1 MNGILC
7 MNKPQQFTSFDVIGK
22 LRGILHMK
30 RLGHTGTLDPMATGV
45 LPVLVGTATKA
56 CDILPNQ
63 DKTYRAAVQFGRAT
77 DTLDIW
83 GTLTQQYPDMHIT
96 EEQLRTVL
104 PDFVGE
110 ITQLPPMYSAVSV
123 NGKRLYELA
132 RKGETVERPSR
143 MVTVYD
149 ITLEAFDEVQQT
161 AVLTVA
167 CGKGT
172 YIRTLL
178 SDIGQRLGGDAV
190 MTALTRTAACGY
202 SLAQCLT
209 FEQVAAAVVDGT
221 IVDKLLPTDSLF
233 FCLSETVFECGTG
246 TNVLQ
251 WCQAGSDK
259 TAPDTGRAGLLYCL
273 WIAKRLSR
281 YCICRQR
288 KTGTANRETILTS
301 LFHVKQNHS
310 ENPNEKRLYYDA
322 ANIRRNS
329 ADCCCTGHYLTVCIS
344 DIGQF

>member
-7 MNKPQQFTSFDVIGK
+7 INKPQDFTSFDVIGK

-45 LPVLVGTATKA
+45 LPILVGTATKA

-63 DKTYRAAVQFGRAT
+63 DKTYQATVVFGKAT

-83 GTLTQQYPDMHIT
+83 GKPLQDYPEQHVT
-96 EEQLRTVL
+96 EAALRAIL
-104 PDFVGE
+104 PEFLGD

-132 RKGETVERPSR
+132 RKGETVERPTR
-143 MVTVYD
+143 TVHID
-149 ITLEAFDEVQQT
+149 AITLDAFDETQQT
-161 AVLTVA
+161 ATLTVS

-202 SLAQCLT
+202 PLQECLT
-209 FEQVAAAVVDGT
+209 FEQVAAAMADGT
-221 IVDKLLPTDSLF
+221 LEEHLLPTDSLF
-233 FCLSETVFECGTG
+233 SSYPNLRLNAAQERMFCNGVKLDLNRLRDLQPDQDIYTVYGATG
-246 TNVLQ
+246 TFL
-251 WCQAGSDK
+251 
-259 TAPDTGRAGLLYCL
+259 
-273 WIAKRLSR
+273 
-281 YCICRQR
+281 
-288 KTGTANRETILTS
+288 GTALADRTQQELRIG
-301 LFHVKQNHS
+301 
-310 ENPNEKRLYYDA
+310 KR
-322 ANIRRNS
+322 
-329 ADCCCTGHYLTVCIS
+329 
-344 DIGQF
+344 F

>member
-7 MNKPQQFTSFDVIGK
+7 MNKPQDFTSFDVIGK

-45 LPVLVGTATKA
+45 LPILVGTATKA

-63 DKTYRAAVQFGRAT
+63 DKTYQATVVFGKAT

-83 GTLTQQYPDMHIT
+83 GKPLQDYPEQHVT
-96 EEQLRTVL
+96 EAALRAIL
-104 PDFVGE
+104 PEFLGD

-132 RKGETVERPSR
+132 RKGETVERPTR
-143 MVTVYD
+143 TVHID
-149 ITLEAFDEVQQT
+149 AITLDAFDETQQT
-161 AVLTVA
+161 ATLTIS

-202 SLAQCLT
+202 PLQECLT
-209 FEQVAAAVVDGT
+209 FEQVAAAMADGT
-221 IVDKLLPTDSLF
+221 LEEHLLPTDSLF
-233 FCLSETVFECGTG
+233 SSYPKLRLNAAQERMFCNGVKLDLNRLRNLQPDQDIYTVYGATG
-246 TNVLQ
+246 TFL
-251 WCQAGSDK
+251 G
-259 TAPDTGRAGLLYCL
+259 TAPADRTQQELRIG
-273 WIAKRLSR
+273 KR
-281 YCICRQR
+281 
-288 KTGTANRETILTS
+288 
-301 LFHVKQNHS
+301 F
-310 ENPNEKRLYYDA
+310 
-322 ANIRRNS
+322 
-329 ADCCCTGHYLTVCIS
+329 
-344 DIGQF
+344 

>member
-7 MNKPQQFTSFDVIGK
+7 MNKPQDFTSFDVIGK

-45 LPVLVGTATKA
+45 LPILVGTATKA

-63 DKTYRAAVQFGRAT
+63 DKTYQATVVFGKAT

-83 GTLTQQYPDMHIT
+83 GKPLQDYPEQHVT
-96 EEQLRTVL
+96 EAALRAIL
-104 PDFVGE
+104 PEFLGD

-132 RKGETVERPSR
+132 RKGETVERPTR
-143 MVTVYD
+143 TVHID
-149 ITLEAFDEVQQT
+149 AITLDAFDETQQT
-161 AVLTVA
+161 ATLTVS

-202 SLAQCLT
+202 PLQDCLT
-209 FEQVAAAVVDGT
+209 FEQVAAAMADGT
-221 IVDKLLPTDSLF
+221 LEEHLFPTDSLF
-233 FCLSETVFECGTG
+233 SSYPKLRLNAAQERMFCNGVKLDLNRLRNLQPDQDIYTVYGATG
-246 TNVLQ
+246 TFL
-251 WCQAGSDK
+251 
-259 TAPDTGRAGLLYCL
+259 
-273 WIAKRLSR
+273 
-281 YCICRQR
+281 
-288 KTGTANRETILTS
+288 GTALADRTQQELRIG
-301 LFHVKQNHS
+301 
-310 ENPNEKRLYYDA
+310 KR
-322 ANIRRNS
+322 
-329 ADCCCTGHYLTVCIS
+329 
-344 DIGQF
+344 F

>member
-7 MNKPQQFTSFDVIGK
+7 INKPQDFTSFDVIGK

-45 LPVLVGTATKA
+45 LPILVGTATKA

-63 DKTYRAAVQFGRAT
+63 DKTYQATVVFGKAT

-83 GTLTQQYPDMHIT
+83 GKPLQDYLEQHVT
-96 EEQLRTVL
+96 EAALRAVL
-104 PDFVGE
+104 PEFLGD

-132 RKGETVERPSR
+132 RKGETVERPTR
-143 MVTVYD
+143 TVHID
-149 ITLEAFDEVQQT
+149 AITLDAFDETQQT
-161 AVLTVA
+161 ATLTVS

-202 SLAQCLT
+202 LLQECLT
-209 FEQVAAAVVDGT
+209 FEQVAAAMADGT
-221 IVDKLLPTDSLF
+221 LEEHLLPTDSLF
-233 FCLSETVFECGTG
+233 SSYPKLRLNAAQERMFCNGVKLDLNRLRNLQPDQDIYTVYGATG
-246 TNVLQ
+246 TFL
-251 WCQAGSDK
+251 
-259 TAPDTGRAGLLYCL
+259 
-273 WIAKRLSR
+273 
-281 YCICRQR
+281 
-288 KTGTANRETILTS
+288 GTALADRTQQELRIG
-301 LFHVKQNHS
+301 
-310 ENPNEKRLYYDA
+310 KR
-322 ANIRRNS
+322 
-329 ADCCCTGHYLTVCIS
+329 
-344 DIGQF
+344 F

>member
-7 MNKPQQFTSFDVIGK
+7 MNKPQDFTSFDVIGK

-45 LPVLVGTATKA
+45 LPILVGTATKA

-63 DKTYRAAVQFGRAT
+63 DKTYQATVVFGKAT

-83 GTLTQQYPDMHIT
+83 GKPLQDYPEQHVT
-96 EEQLRTVL
+96 EAALRAVL
-104 PDFVGE
+104 PEFLGD

-132 RKGETVERPSR
+132 RKGETVERPTR
-143 MVTVYD
+143 TVHID
-149 ITLEAFDEVQQT
+149 TITLDAFDETQQT
-161 AVLTVA
+161 ATLTVS

-202 SLAQCLT
+202 PLQDCLT
-209 FEQVAAAVVDGT
+209 FEQVTAAMADGT
-221 IVDKLLPTDSLF
+221 LEEHLLPTDSLF
-233 FCLSETVFECGTG
+233 SSYPKLRLNAAQERMFCNGVKLDLKRLRDLQPDQDIYTVYGATG
-246 TNVLQ
+246 TFL
-251 WCQAGSDK
+251 
-259 TAPDTGRAGLLYCL
+259 
-273 WIAKRLSR
+273 
-281 YCICRQR
+281 
-288 KTGTANRETILTS
+288 GTALADRTQQELRIG
-301 LFHVKQNHS
+301 
-310 ENPNEKRLYYDA
+310 KR
-322 ANIRRNS
+322 
-329 ADCCCTGHYLTVCIS
+329 
-344 DIGQF
+344 F

>member
-7 MNKPQQFTSFDVIGK
+7 MNKPQDFTSFDVIGK

-45 LPVLVGTATKA
+45 LPILVGTATKA

-63 DKTYRAAVQFGRAT
+63 DKTYQATVVFGKAT

-83 GTLTQQYPDMHIT
+83 GKPLQDYPEQHVT
-96 EEQLRTVL
+96 EAALRAIL
-104 PDFVGE
+104 PEFLGD

-132 RKGETVERPSR
+132 RKGETVERPTR
-143 MVTVYD
+143 TVHID
-149 ITLEAFDEVQQT
+149 AITLDAFDETQQT
-161 AVLTVA
+161 TTLTIS

-202 SLAQCLT
+202 PLQECLT
-209 FEQVAAAVVDGT
+209 FEQVAAAMADGT
-221 IVDKLLPTDSLF
+221 LEEHLLPTDSLF
-233 FCLSETVFECGTG
+233 SSYPKLRLNAAQERMFCNGVKLDLNRLRNLQPDQDIYTVYGATG
-246 TNVLQ
+246 TFL
-251 WCQAGSDK
+251 
-259 TAPDTGRAGLLYCL
+259 
-273 WIAKRLSR
+273 
-281 YCICRQR
+281 
-288 KTGTANRETILTS
+288 GTALADRTQQELRIG
-301 LFHVKQNHS
+301 
-310 ENPNEKRLYYDA
+310 KR
-322 ANIRRNS
+322 
-329 ADCCCTGHYLTVCIS
+329 
-344 DIGQF
+344 F

>member
-7 MNKPQQFTSFDVIGK
+7 MNKPQDFTSFDVIGK

-45 LPVLVGTATKA
+45 LPILVGTATKA

-63 DKTYRAAVQFGRAT
+63 DKTYQATVVFGKAT

-83 GTLTQQYPDMHIT
+83 GKPLQDYPEQHVT
-96 EEQLRTVL
+96 EAALRAIL
-104 PDFVGE
+104 PEFLGD

-132 RKGETVERPSR
+132 RKGETFERPTR
-143 MVTVYD
+143 TVHID
-149 ITLEAFDEVQQT
+149 AITLDAFNETQQT
-161 AVLTVA
+161 ATLTVS

-202 SLAQCLT
+202 PLQECLT
-209 FEQVAAAVVDGT
+209 FEQVAAAMADGT
-221 IVDKLLPTDSLF
+221 LEEHLLPTDSLF
-233 FCLSETVFECGTG
+233 SSYPKLRLNAAQERMFCNGVKLDLNRLRNLQPDQDIYTVYGATG
-246 TNVLQ
+246 TFL
-251 WCQAGSDK
+251 
-259 TAPDTGRAGLLYCL
+259 
-273 WIAKRLSR
+273 
-281 YCICRQR
+281 
-288 KTGTANRETILTS
+288 GTALADRTQQELRIG
-301 LFHVKQNHS
+301 
-310 ENPNEKRLYYDA
+310 KR
-322 ANIRRNS
+322 
-329 ADCCCTGHYLTVCIS
+329 
-344 DIGQF
+344 F

>member
-7 MNKPQQFTSFDVIGK
+7 MNKPQDFTSFDVIGK

-45 LPVLVGTATKA
+45 LPILVGTATKA

-63 DKTYRAAVQFGRAT
+63 DKTYQATVVFGKAT

-83 GTLTQQYPDMHIT
+83 GKPVQDYPEQHVT
-96 EEQLRTVL
+96 EAALRAIL
-104 PDFVGE
+104 PEFLGD

-132 RKGETVERPSR
+132 RKGETVERPTR
-143 MVTVYD
+143 TVHID
-149 ITLEAFDEVQQT
+149 AITLDAFDETQQT
-161 AVLTVA
+161 ATLTVS

-202 SLAQCLT
+202 LLQNCLT
-209 FEQVAAAVVDGT
+209 FEQVAAAMADGT
-221 IVDKLLPTDSLF
+221 LEEHLLPTDSLF
-233 FCLSETVFECGTG
+233 SSYPNLRLNAAQERMFCNGVKLDLNRLRDLQPDQDIYTVYGATG
-246 TNVLQ
+246 TFL
-251 WCQAGSDK
+251 
-259 TAPDTGRAGLLYCL
+259 
-273 WIAKRLSR
+273 
-281 YCICRQR
+281 
-288 KTGTANRETILTS
+288 GTALADRTQQELRIG
-301 LFHVKQNHS
+301 
-310 ENPNEKRLYYDA
+310 KR
-322 ANIRRNS
+322 
-329 ADCCCTGHYLTVCIS
+329 
-344 DIGQF
+344 F

>member
-7 MNKPQQFTSFDVIGK
+7 MNKPQDFTSFDVIGK

-45 LPVLVGTATKA
+45 LPILVGTATKA

-63 DKTYRAAVQFGRAT
+63 DKTYQATVVFGKAT

-83 GTLTQQYPDMHIT
+83 GKPLQDYPEQHVT
-96 EEQLRTVL
+96 EAALRAIL
-104 PDFVGE
+104 PEFLGD

-132 RKGETVERPSR
+132 RKGETVERPTR
-143 MVTVYD
+143 TVHID
-149 ITLEAFDEVQQT
+149 AITLDAFDETQQT
-161 AVLTVA
+161 ATLTVS

-202 SLAQCLT
+202 PLQDCLT
-209 FEQVAAAVVDGT
+209 FEQVAAAMADGT
-221 IVDKLLPTDSLF
+221 LEEHLLPTDSLF
-233 FCLSETVFECGTG
+233 SSYPKLRLNAAQERMFCNGVKLDLNRLRNLQPDQDIYTVYGATG
-246 TNVLQ
+246 TFL
-251 WCQAGSDK
+251 
-259 TAPDTGRAGLLYCL
+259 
-273 WIAKRLSR
+273 
-281 YCICRQR
+281 
-288 KTGTANRETILTS
+288 GTAL
-301 LFHVKQNHS
+301 
-310 ENPNEKRLYYDA
+310 
-322 ANIRRNS
+322 
-329 ADCCCTGHYLTVCIS
+329 ADCTQQELR
-344 DIGQF
+344 IGKRF

>member
-7 MNKPQQFTSFDVIGK
+7 MNKPQDFTSFDVIGK

-45 LPVLVGTATKA
+45 LPILVGTATKA

-63 DKTYRAAVQFGRAT
+63 DKTYQAPVVFGKAT

-83 GTLTQQYPDMHIT
+83 GKPLQDYPEQHVT
-96 EEQLRTVL
+96 EAALRAIL
-104 PDFVGE
+104 PEFLGD

-132 RKGETVERPSR
+132 RKGETVERPTR
-143 MVTVYD
+143 TVHID
-149 ITLEAFDEVQQT
+149 AITLDAFDETQQT
-161 AVLTVA
+161 ATLTVS

-202 SLAQCLT
+202 PLQDCLT
-209 FEQVAAAVVDGT
+209 FEQVAAAMADGT
-221 IVDKLLPTDSLF
+221 LEEHLLPTDSLF
-233 FCLSETVFECGTG
+233 SSYPKLRLNAAQERMFCNGVKLDLNRLRNLQPDQDIYTVYGATG
-246 TNVLQ
+246 TFL
-251 WCQAGSDK
+251 
-259 TAPDTGRAGLLYCL
+259 
-273 WIAKRLSR
+273 
-281 YCICRQR
+281 
-288 KTGTANRETILTS
+288 GTALADRTQQELRIG
-301 LFHVKQNHS
+301 
-310 ENPNEKRLYYDA
+310 KR
-322 ANIRRNS
+322 
-329 ADCCCTGHYLTVCIS
+329 
-344 DIGQF
+344 F

>member
-7 MNKPQQFTSFDVIGK
+7 MNKPQDFTSFDVIGK

-45 LPVLVGTATKA
+45 LPILVGTATKA

-63 DKTYRAAVQFGRAT
+63 DKTYQATVVFGKAT

-83 GTLTQQYPDMHIT
+83 GKPLQNYPEQHVT
-96 EEQLRTVL
+96 EAALRAIL
-104 PDFVGE
+104 PEFLGD

-132 RKGETVERPSR
+132 RKGETVERPTR
-143 MVTVYD
+143 TVHID
-149 ITLEAFDEVQQT
+149 TITLDAFDETQQT
-161 AVLTVA
+161 ATLTVS

-202 SLAQCLT
+202 PLQECLT
-209 FEQVAAAVVDGT
+209 FEQVAAAMADGT
-221 IVDKLLPTDSLF
+221 LEEHLLPTDSLF
-233 FCLSETVFECGTG
+233 SSYPKLRLNAAQERMFCNGVKLDLNRLRNLQPDQDIYTVYGATG
-246 TNVLQ
+246 TFL
-251 WCQAGSDK
+251 
-259 TAPDTGRAGLLYCL
+259 
-273 WIAKRLSR
+273 
-281 YCICRQR
+281 
-288 KTGTANRETILTS
+288 GTALADRTQQELRIG
-301 LFHVKQNHS
+301 
-310 ENPNEKRLYYDA
+310 KR
-322 ANIRRNS
+322 
-329 ADCCCTGHYLTVCIS
+329 
-344 DIGQF
+344 F

>member
-7 MNKPQQFTSFDVIGK
+7 MNKPQDFTSFDVIGK

-45 LPVLVGTATKA
+45 LPILVGTATKA

-63 DKTYRAAVQFGRAT
+63 DKTYQATVVFGKAT

-83 GTLTQQYPDMHIT
+83 GKPLQDYPEQHVT
-96 EEQLRTVL
+96 ETALRAIL
-104 PDFVGE
+104 PEFLGD

-132 RKGETVERPSR
+132 RKGETVERPTR
-143 MVTVYD
+143 TVHID
-149 ITLEAFDEVQQT
+149 AITLDAFDETQQT
-161 AVLTVA
+161 ATLTVS

-202 SLAQCLT
+202 PLQDCLT
-209 FEQVAAAVVDGT
+209 FEQVAAAMADGT
-221 IVDKLLPTDSLF
+221 LEEHLLPTDSLF
-233 FCLSETVFECGTG
+233 SSYPKLRLNAAQERMFCNGVKLDLNRLRNLQPDQDIYTVYGATG
-246 TNVLQ
+246 TFL
-251 WCQAGSDK
+251 
-259 TAPDTGRAGLLYCL
+259 
-273 WIAKRLSR
+273 
-281 YCICRQR
+281 
-288 KTGTANRETILTS
+288 GTALADRTQQELRIG
-301 LFHVKQNHS
+301 
-310 ENPNEKRLYYDA
+310 KR
-322 ANIRRNS
+322 
-329 ADCCCTGHYLTVCIS
+329 
-344 DIGQF
+344 F

>member
-7 MNKPQQFTSFDVIGK
+7 MNKPQDFTSFDVIGK

-45 LPVLVGTATKA
+45 LPILVGTATKA

-63 DKTYRAAVQFGRAT
+63 DKTYQATVVFGKAT

-83 GTLTQQYPDMHIT
+83 GKPLQDYPEQHVT
-96 EEQLRTVL
+96 EAALRAVL
-104 PDFVGE
+104 LEFLGD

-132 RKGETVERPSR
+132 RKGETVERPTR
-143 MVTVYD
+143 TVHID
-149 ITLEAFDEVQQT
+149 AITLDAFDETQQT
-161 AVLTVA
+161 ATLTVS

-202 SLAQCLT
+202 PLQDCLT
-209 FEQVAAAVVDGT
+209 FEQVTAAMADGT
-221 IVDKLLPTDSLF
+221 LEEHLLPTDSLF
-233 FCLSETVFECGTG
+233 SSYPKLRLNAAQERMFCNGVKLDLNRLRNLQPDQDIYTVYGATG
-246 TNVLQ
+246 TFL
-251 WCQAGSDK
+251 
-259 TAPDTGRAGLLYCL
+259 
-273 WIAKRLSR
+273 
-281 YCICRQR
+281 
-288 KTGTANRETILTS
+288 GTALADRTQQELRIG
-301 LFHVKQNHS
+301 
-310 ENPNEKRLYYDA
+310 KR
-322 ANIRRNS
+322 
-329 ADCCCTGHYLTVCIS
+329 
-344 DIGQF
+344 F

>member
-7 MNKPQQFTSFDVIGK
+7 MNKPQDFTSFDVIGK

-45 LPVLVGTATKA
+45 LPILVGTATKA

-63 DKTYRAAVQFGRAT
+63 DKTYQATVVFGKAT

-83 GTLTQQYPDMHIT
+83 GKPLQDYPEQHVT
-96 EEQLRTVL
+96 EAALRAIL
-104 PDFVGE
+104 PEFLGD

-132 RKGETVERPSR
+132 RKGETVERPTR
-143 MVTVYD
+143 TVHID
-149 ITLEAFDEVQQT
+149 AITLDAFDETQQT
-161 AVLTVA
+161 ATLTVS

-202 SLAQCLT
+202 PLQNCLT
-209 FEQVAAAVVDGT
+209 FEQVAAAMADGT
-221 IVDKLLPTDSLF
+221 LEEHLLPTDSLF
-233 FCLSETVFECGTG
+233 SSYPKLRLNAAQERMFCNGVKLDLNRLRNLQPDQDIYTVYGATG
-246 TNVLQ
+246 TFL
-251 WCQAGSDK
+251 
-259 TAPDTGRAGLLYCL
+259 
-273 WIAKRLSR
+273 
-281 YCICRQR
+281 
-288 KTGTANRETILTS
+288 GTALADRTQQELRIG
-301 LFHVKQNHS
+301 
-310 ENPNEKRLYYDA
+310 KR
-322 ANIRRNS
+322 
-329 ADCCCTGHYLTVCIS
+329 
-344 DIGQF
+344 F

>member
-7 MNKPQQFTSFDVIGK
+7 MNKPQDFTSFDVIGK

-45 LPVLVGTATKA
+45 LPILVGTATKA

-63 DKTYRAAVQFGRAT
+63 DKTYQATVVFGKAT

-83 GTLTQQYPDMHIT
+83 GKPLQDYPEQHVT
-96 EEQLRTVL
+96 EAALRAIL
-104 PDFVGE
+104 PEFLGD

-132 RKGETVERPSR
+132 RKGETVERPTR
-143 MVTVYD
+143 TVHID
-149 ITLEAFDEVQQT
+149 AITLDAFDETQQT
-161 AVLTVA
+161 ATLTIS

-202 SLAQCLT
+202 PLQECLT
-209 FEQVAAAVVDGT
+209 FEQVAAAMADGT
-221 IVDKLLPTDSLF
+221 LEEHLLPTDSLF
-233 FCLSETVFECGTG
+233 SSYPKLRLNAAQERMFCNGVKLDLNRLRNLQPDQDIYTAYGATG
-246 TNVLQ
+246 TFL
-251 WCQAGSDK
+251 
-259 TAPDTGRAGLLYCL
+259 
-273 WIAKRLSR
+273 
-281 YCICRQR
+281 
-288 KTGTANRETILTS
+288 GTALADRTQQELRIG
-301 LFHVKQNHS
+301 
-310 ENPNEKRLYYDA
+310 KR
-322 ANIRRNS
+322 
-329 ADCCCTGHYLTVCIS
+329 
-344 DIGQF
+344 F

>member
-7 MNKPQQFTSFDVIGK
+7 MNKPQDFTSFDVIGK

-45 LPVLVGTATKA
+45 LPILVGTATKA

-63 DKTYRAAVQFGRAT
+63 DKTYQATVVFGKAT

-83 GTLTQQYPDMHIT
+83 GKPVQDYPEQHVT
-96 EEQLRTVL
+96 EAALRAVL
-104 PDFVGE
+104 PEFLGD

-132 RKGETVERPSR
+132 RKGETVERPTR
-143 MVTVYD
+143 TVHID
-149 ITLEAFDEVQQT
+149 AITLDAFDETQQT
-161 AVLTVA
+161 ATLTVS

-202 SLAQCLT
+202 PLQDCLT
-209 FEQVAAAVVDGT
+209 FEQVAAAMADGT
-221 IVDKLLPTDSLF
+221 LEEHLLPTDSLF
-233 FCLSETVFECGTG
+233 SSYPKLRLNAAQERMFCNGVKLDLNRLRNLQPDQDIYTVYGATG
-246 TNVLQ
+246 TFL
-251 WCQAGSDK
+251 
-259 TAPDTGRAGLLYCL
+259 
-273 WIAKRLSR
+273 
-281 YCICRQR
+281 
-288 KTGTANRETILTS
+288 GTALADRTQQELRIG
-301 LFHVKQNHS
+301 
-310 ENPNEKRLYYDA
+310 KR
-322 ANIRRNS
+322 
-329 ADCCCTGHYLTVCIS
+329 
-344 DIGQF
+344 F